1 MKQLQ
6 RNQLAKKQS
15 SSFTIENKIT
25 QSPISTNLV
34 KKTNGF
40 KIVSRG
46 ADNLL
51 PYTISEIVKNSSTL
65 SNIIYS
71 KAEYVSSGEI
81 IIDNEVVK
89 DKLLEDL
96 NSNYDFYE
104 LSKRL
109 SIDYYSHGYAF
120 IERVRIGSEIF
131 VYHLPTERVCIEEF
145 DVLPEFAVISKDW
158 QDRKVKPYSIGFFPN
173 ETMDEDSD
181 VETFRSIIMLKD
193 YDVTNSVYGLP
204 KWVGAFYDA
213 QVESLIGQYSAN
225 HFENGITLSAILSI
239 DLGEYNTPEDLIAA
253 KNKLEKNIKGTSEG
267 RSGKTLIHA
276 SNSGVDAPVY
286 TVFPMEKEGSFS
298 KLQETTENNIVKAN
312 QWFRSLAGL
321 QTAGS
326 LGNNQQLRNEWS
338 LAEKQIKNMQYKI
351 TEAVFEALGIDIN
364 IDEIIFSNHSPIDMA
379 NELDIEAILTIEEK
393 RGLLGLESEEK
404 EKVSLPLNGA
414 QVTSLVE
421 VIKSYSLGEL
431 TENQA
436 INIIKVALG
445 ITEKAATKLIS
456 K

>member
-181 VETFRSIIMLKD
+181 V
-193 YDVTNSVYGLP
+193 TNSVYGLP

-351 TEAVFEALGIDIN
+351 T
-364 IDEIIFSNHSPIDMA
+364 DEIIFSNHSPIDMA